1 MSINVSISISKF
13 EQDRSIEKKNR
24 REVGDLSIHDWD
36 EAGHVVK
43 NKHPKF
49 EQDRS
54 IEKNTKFEQD
64 QSIEKKN
71 IFFFQCS
78 YLVQIWYAY
87 SSQHSRL
94 RPNHG

>member
-1 MSINVSISISKF
+1 MSINVSISKF

-43 NKHPKF
+43 NKHTKF

-54 IEKNTKFEQD
+54 IEKN
-64 QSIEKKN
+64 IY
-71 IFFFQCS
+71 IFFFRGRGVS
-78 YLVQIWYAY
+78 VYPRLGR
-87 SSQHSRL
+87 SRECCEE
-94 RPNHG
+94 

>member
-43 NKHPKF
+43 NKHTKF

-54 IEKNTKFEQD
+54 IEKKY
-64 QSIEKKN
+64 
-71 IFFFQCS
+71 IFFRGGRS
-78 YLVQIWYAY
+78 IYPRLGR
-87 SSQHSRL
+87 SRECCEE
-94 RPNHG
+94 